1 MGRSVKTE
9 TTDFEV
15 AKPRRLKWTC
25 RFCERHFTTWTRRG
39 LRLTCPF
46 CKRVQEGPAGI
57 QLLADEHSKTKALP
71 ASKAATTV
79 TVVHANGKRKAP
91 IAKPA
96 AAAVTPK
103 PPKPTPAAP
112 PLPGERKGLLDRV
125 LGF

>member
-1 MGRSVKTE
+1 VKTE

-46 CKRVQEGPAGI
+46 CHRVQEGPAGI
-57 QLLADEHSKTKALP
+57 QLLADEHSKSKALP
-71 ASKAATTV
+71 ARKPATPV
-79 TVVHANGKRKAP
+79 TVVAVNGSR
-91 IAKPA
+91 KPA
-96 AAAVTPK
+96 PKAAVVPPKAK
-103 PPKPTPAAP
+103 PPKPVPAAP
-112 PLPGERKGLLDRV
+112 STPPERKPLLDRV